1 MYIKKNTTIS
11 SLRETNDMRFVQ
23 KKKVQ
28 YLISCMLYNK
38 MLSPLDLNEIVWVSP
53 ILINDIGFESRPKE
67 YSSI

>member
-53 ILINDIGFESRPKE
+53 ILINDIGFESRPKK